1 MAAPQAE
8 NATTVTGAFDT
19 ADENFAKLPIRFADI
34 PPAIDIPVST
44 LDSEASEVEISLE
57 ELPEDPTEL
66 CTLLDNEKAGK
77 NCWVII
83 ALAYAKQ
90 KKPDLAIEILNRG
103 LASMAQ
109 GVTKEKLG
117 LMSWIVWLYMLK
129 SRKAP
134 RVAPEGDAGKDV
146 KTKDYYLQAANKTV
160 SEAYRL
166 NPAFPPLFL
175 ARGVLLLLRASLQPP
190 AKAPRPG
197 VKDTSER
204 TTTLNHALKSF
215 DESIKAFHGRNVLAI
230 MGRARTLYL
239 LGRFSESLT
248 SYQKVLT
255 MMPHMIDPDPR
266 IGIGCCLW
274 HLDFK
279 EQARAAWERALDLN
293 PNSKVAN
300 ILLGA
305 YYLWDSSHH
314 ATNDPIFGE
323 KYQKAMKQYTQK
335 AYKLDIDDPRACA
348 MFGTYFLLRKSF
360 EIVPNLARKAIELTD
375 VNATASDGWFLLA
388 RQEHYAGNYTK
399 ASEYYTR
406 SDNARGGAERG
417 YLPAKFGVV
426 QMLVLNGDIDGAKFK
441 LEKIIQSTKNP
452 ESMILL
458 GALYAE
464 EVFEAQKGRI
474 KEDKSAEMKK
484 AISLFEGVRAIWKD
498 ETKRIAPD
506 ESVLLYLARLYET
519 TAPEKSL
526 QCLQQVEDM
535 QIAHIPPADRPD
547 IKDPAE
553 LKNAL
558 RGTLA
563 PQLLNN
569 MACFA
574 YQNRNYS
581 QARSLFQIA
590 LGATQRDK
598 EDAGEDS
605 TDALFTTISYNLGR
619 TFEALQMPEEA
630 KTVYNNLL
638 EKHDD
643 YTEANARLTYLA
655 LRESPSGEGPKKM
668 AKLYEADA
676 TNIEVR
682 SLFGWYLSKSK
693 KRTTNIA
700 EDHEQRHY
708 KHTLQGYDKH
718 DRYALTGMGNIYL
731 LAARDMRRDSEQDKD
746 KRRKMYEKAV
756 EFFDKALQLDPKN
769 AYAAQ
774 GVAIAL
780 VDDRKDYSAA
790 VQILSKVKDTIKDA
804 SVYLNLGH
812 AFAELKQY
820 TKSIE
825 NYELALS
832 KDRARDTQILAC
844 LGRVWLLKGMHEK
857 SISTVNTALEYAQ
870 RARDAAPEQAH
881 LQFNI
886 AFVQNQIASLVPSL
900 PESQKT
906 LQDVEAA
913 AAGLEEAI
921 ETFTTLSKAKHPPYP
936 RNSLESRASMCR
948 TMRKRLDRAM
958 QSQKEYE
965 EKNAAKIKALREA
978 REAELRK
985 KEEAQRKREEEEAER
1000 KRKIAEERARINEE
1014 TLRIAEARA
1023 AEERALAEREMTEDS
1038 ETGEKVK
1045 RSTKR
1050 KSGDKKRKKSRKQEK
1065 DDFIKDD
1072 PSDVEGSVAGSDSGR
1087 EEKAKKPKHKRRRLE
1102 RRSEAS
1108 RNNNYK
1114 SADTMPDSDEDMFG
1128 DQDDEDMFGDQD
1140 QEIPDRTTAK
1150 DVDMPDAFGGD
1161 EDEDDEGPTVTRRR
1175 KPRRQIDDDEDEEDN
1190 FTKSEPEPEASNK
1203 NDDVANAMDDD
1214 DDGLFGGDDEVD
1226 GEKKNEEED

>member
-1 MAAPQAE
+1 M
-8 NATTVTGAFDT
+8 T
-19 ADENFAKLPIRFADI
+19 
-34 PPAIDIPVST
+34 
-44 LDSEASEVEISLE
+44 
-57 ELPEDPTEL
+57 
-66 CTLLDNEKAGK
+66 
-77 NCWVII
+77 
-83 ALAYAKQ
+83 
-90 KKPDLAIEILNRG
+90 
-103 LASMAQ
+103 
-109 GVTKEKLG
+109 
-117 LMSWIVWLYMLK
+117 
-129 SRKAP
+129 
-134 RVAPEGDAGKDV
+134 
-146 KTKDYYLQAANKTV
+146 
-160 SEAYRL
+160 
-166 NPAFPPLFL
+166 
-175 ARGVLLLLRASLQPP
+175 
-190 AKAPRPG
+190 
-197 VKDTSER
+197 
-204 TTTLNHALKSF
+204 
-215 DESIKAFHGRNVLAI
+215 
-230 MGRARTLYL
+230 
-239 LGRFSESLT
+239 
-248 SYQKVLT
+248 
-255 MMPHMIDPDPR
+255 
-266 IGIGCCLW
+266 
-274 HLDFK
+274 
-279 EQARAAWERALDLN
+279 
-293 PNSKVAN
+293 
-300 ILLGA
+300 
-305 YYLWDSSHH
+305 
-314 ATNDPIFGE
+314 
-323 KYQKAMKQYTQK
+323 
-335 AYKLDIDDPRACA
+335 
-348 MFGTYFLLRKSF
+348 
-360 EIVPNLARKAIELTD
+360 
-375 VNATASDGWFLLA
+375 
-388 RQEHYAGNYTK
+388 
-399 ASEYYTR
+399 
-406 SDNARGGAERG
+406 
-417 YLPAKFGVV
+417 
-426 QMLVLNGDIDGAKFK
+426 
-441 LEKIIQSTKNP
+441 
-452 ESMILL
+452 LL

-464 EVFEAQKGRI
+464 EVFEAQKNGS
-474 KEDKSAEMKK
+474 KEDKSAETKK
-484 AISLFEGVRAIWKD
+484 AISLLESVRAVWKD
-498 ETKRIAPD
+498 EKRRITPD

-535 QIAHIPPADRPD
+535 QIAQIPPTERPD
-547 IKDPAE
+547 IKDATE

-598 EDAGEDS
+598 DDAGEDS
-605 TDALFTTISYNLGR
+605 IDALFTTISYNLGR

-630 KTVYNNLL
+630 KTVYNSLL

-655 LRESPSGEGPKKM
+655 LRESPTGEGPKKM
-668 AKLYEADA
+668 AKLYEAEA

-682 SLFGWYLSKSK
+682 ALFGWYLSKSK

-731 LAARDMRRDSEQDKD
+731 LAARDMRRESEQDKD

-780 VDDRKDYSAA
+780 VDDCKDYSAA
-790 VQILSKVKDTIKDA
+790 VQVLSKVKDTIKDA

-825 NYELALS
+825 NYETALS

-900 PESQKT
+900 SESQKT

-921 ETFTTLSKAKHPPYP
+921 ETFTALSKAKHPPYP
-936 RNSLESRASMCR
+936 RGSLESRASMCR

-978 REAELRK
+978 RAAEQRK

-1014 TLRIAEARA
+1014 TLRLAEAKA
-1023 AEERALAEREMTEDS
+1023 AEERAKAEAEMTEDS

-1045 RSTKR
+1045 RDRKR
-1050 KSGDKKRKKSRKQEK
+1050 KSGDRKRKKSKKQAQD

-1072 PSDVEGSVAGSDSGR
+1072 PSDGEGFGGSDVEREGK
-1087 EEKAKKPKHKRRRLE
+1087 EEKRKSKRRRLE
-1102 RRSEAS
+1102 RRGEPS
-1108 RNNNYK
+1108 RSTKYK
-1114 SADTMPDSDEDMFG
+1114 SNDLMPGSDDDMFG
-1128 DQDDEDMFGDQD
+1128 DGGDQGEEQPSEQPAD
-1140 QEIPDRTTAK
+1140 NDLE
-1150 DVDMPDAFGGD
+1150 MPDA
-1161 EDEDDEGPTVTRRR
+1161 EDDLFGAGDDDDDVGPTTTRRR
-1175 KPRRQIDDDEDEEDN
+1175 KARRQVEDDDEDDDLP
-1190 FTKSEPEPEASNK
+1190 KPDPEPEASSPK
-1203 NDDVANAMDDD
+1203 NDTNDAIDEDDD
-1214 DDGLFGGDDEVD
+1214 IFGDKEIEENKMDE
-1226 GEKKNEEED
+1226 E